1 MEDGKIKLSEDCNYI
16 LSQMLKEKWEERPSI
31 KDILNYN
38 RFKEIKDLKEDKNK
52 NVYDYFRKIELIEET
67 KTECKESIESSKQ
80 YESIFDGEEPKII
93 DKELFKLMFNIL
105 KIIGNSIKIQFM
117 NLLIHELKNDNRMEK
132 IKEIKP
138 NKEILEFDIIIKD
151 YDYELQENNDLILR
165 ITLIKLKDEE
175 NDCSYMN
182 SILLSGSI
190 YHYYSYKKIIFEL
203 AKNVASRTG
212 SNPFKYE

>member
-16 LSQMLKEKWEERPSI
+16 LSQMLKEKGEERPSI

-105 KIIGNSIKIQFM
+105 KIIGNLIKIQFM
-117 NLLIHELKNDNRMEK
+117 NLLIHELKNERC
-132 IKEIKP
+132 I
-138 NKEILEFDIIIKD
+138 
-151 YDYELQENNDLILR
+151 
-165 ITLIKLKDEE
+165 
-175 NDCSYMN
+175 C
-182 SILLSGSI
+182 LS
-190 YHYYSYKKIIFEL
+190 K
-203 AKNVASRTG
+203 R
-212 SNPFKYE
+212 